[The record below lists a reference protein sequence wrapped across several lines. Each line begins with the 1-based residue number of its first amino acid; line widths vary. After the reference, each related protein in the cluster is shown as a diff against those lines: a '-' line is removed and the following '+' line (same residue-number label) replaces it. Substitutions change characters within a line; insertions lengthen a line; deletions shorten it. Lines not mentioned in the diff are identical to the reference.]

1 MEHGKTKIKL
11 CGMMRPEDIETANL
25 LEPELVGFV
34 FAKKSR
40 RYVTE
45 EAAQQMREKL
55 SEGILA
61 AGVFVNEDVDRV
73 AELLNKRVIDVAQLH
88 GDEDEAYIDS
98 LREKTN
104 ALIIKAFRI
113 REHEDIVRLQVPKGV
128 KALLDAGSGD
138 GMAFVWEWLKEV
150 DFDYYLAGGLTPEN
164 VGLAVR
170 SYHPY
175 GVDVSSGIE
184 TGGIKDRDK
193 MTAFVRAVRKE
204 NGQ

>member
-1 MEHGKTKIKL
+1 MEYRKTKIKL
-11 CGMMRPEDIETANL
+11 CGMMRPEDIEAVNL
-25 LEPELVGFV
+25 LRPELVGFV

-45 EAAQQMREKL
+45 EAAAEMREKL

-61 AGVFVNEDVDRV
+61 AGVFVNEETDRV
-73 AELLNKRVIDVAQLH
+73 AELLNKGVIDVAQLH

-98 LREKTN
+98 LRKKTN
-104 ALIIKAFRI
+104 APLIKAFRI
-113 REHEDIVRLQVPKGV
+113 REREDIAGIRVPKDV
-128 KALLDAGSGD
+128 KVLLDAGSGD
-138 GMAFVWEWLKEV
+138 GMAFVWEWLREA

-164 VGLAVR
+164 VGDAVR

-184 TGGIKDRDK
+184 TDGRKDKNK
-193 MTAFVRAVRKE
+193 MAAFVEAVRKE